1 MQLQPLIAL
10 ITGLF
15 VTLLIS
21 YALEGFRAERCTVII
36 TGESVKF
43 LGCDFTKDFIDF
55 AKQAKPFG
63 SL

>member
-1 MQLQPLIAL
+1 MQLQPLVAL
-10 ITGLF
+10 IAGLLI
-15 VTLLIS
+15 TLLLC
-21 YALEGFRAERCTVII
+21 YALEGLRTERCTVII

>member
-1 MQLQPLIAL
+1 MQLQPLVALLAGLL
-10 ITGLF
+10 ITLLF
-15 VTLLIS
+15 C
-21 YALEGFRAERCTVII
+21 YALEGLRSERCTVII
-36 TGESVKF
+36 TGESVKI

>member
-10 ITGLF
+10 IAS
-15 VTLLIS
+15 LLITFLLC
-21 YALEGFRAERCTVII
+21 YGLENYKSERCTVII
-36 TGESVKF
+36 TGESVKII
-43 LGCDFTKDFIDF
+43 GCEFTRDFIDF

>member
-1 MQLQPLIAL
+1 MQLQPLIAFVVS
-10 ITGLF
+10 LF
-15 VTLLIS
+15 VTALLCLAFDNFKTES
-21 YALEGFRAERCTVII
+21 CTVII

-43 LGCDFTKDFIDF
+43 LSCEFTKDFIDF

>member
-10 ITGLF
+10 IAGLL
-15 VTLLIS
+15 VTLLFCYI
-21 YALEGFRAERCTVII
+21 LEGFKTDKCTVII

-43 LGCDFTKDFIDF
+43 LGCDFTREFIDF

>member
-1 MQLQPLIAL
+1 MQLQPLVAL
-10 ITGLF
+10 IAGLL
-15 VTLLIS
+15 VTLLLC
-21 YALEGFRAERCTVII
+21 YFFEGLRVERCTVII

>member
-1 MQLQPLIAL
+1 MQLQPLLAL
-10 ITGLF
+10 ISGLLI
-15 VTLLIS
+15 TLLVCHV
-21 YALEGFRAERCTVII
+21 LESSRTERCTVII

-55 AKQAKPFG
+55 AKEAKPFG

>member
-10 ITGLF
+10 FAGLLF
-15 VTLLIS
+15 TWLLCCCF
-21 YALEGFRAERCTVII
+21 EKFKTEKCTVII
-36 TGESVKF
+36 TGESVRII
-43 LGCDFTKDFIDF
+43 GCEFTRDFIDF

>member
-1 MQLQPLIAL
+1 MQLQPFVALIAGLL
-10 ITGLF
+10 ITLLF
-15 VTLLIS
+15 CYV
-21 YALEGFRAERCTVII
+21 LEGLRVERCTVII

-43 LGCDFTKDFIDF
+43 LGCDFTEDFIDF

>member
-1 MQLQPLIAL
+1 MQLQPLVALLAGLL
-10 ITGLF
+10 IT
-15 VTLLIS
+15 LLVC
-21 YALEGFRAERCTVII
+21 YALEGLRSERCTVII

-43 LGCDFTKDFIDF
+43 LGCDFTEEFINF

>member
-10 ITGLF
+10 IVGLS
-15 VTLLIS
+15 VTLFICFTLDRVRI
-21 YALEGFRAERCTVII
+21 EKCTVII

-43 LGCDFTKDFIDF
+43 LGCEFTKDFIDF
-55 AKQAKPFG
+55 ATQAKPFG

>member
-10 ITGLF
+10 IVGLS
-15 VTLLIS
+15 VTLVICFTIDS
-21 YALEGFRAERCTVII
+21 IRTERCTVII

-43 LGCDFTKDFIDF
+43 LGCEFTRDFIDF
-55 AKQAKPFG
+55 ATQAKPFG

>member
-10 ITGLF
+10 IVGLL
-15 VTLLIS
+15 VTLIICFTLDRVRT
-21 YALEGFRAERCTVII
+21 EQCTVII

-43 LGCDFTKDFIDF
+43 LGCEFTRDFIDF

>member
-1 MQLQPLIAL
+1 MQLQPLVALLTGLL
-10 ITGLF
+10 ITF
-15 VTLLIS
+15 LIC
-21 YALEGFRAERCTVII
+21 YLLEGFHSEKCTVII

-43 LGCDFTKDFIDF
+43 LGCNFTKDFIDF